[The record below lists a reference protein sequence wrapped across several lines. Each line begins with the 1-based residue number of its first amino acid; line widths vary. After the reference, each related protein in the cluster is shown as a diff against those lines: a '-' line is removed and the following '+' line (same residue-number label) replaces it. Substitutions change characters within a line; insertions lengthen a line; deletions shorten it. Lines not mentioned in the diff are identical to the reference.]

1 MTVDGF
7 FSSNLARSKPVSRE
21 SFPLAR
27 PFLSYFLKSYFFLL
41 TCMPCLKLS
50 AKPTHVFYF
59 LLSTS
64 YFLEP

>member
-21 SFPLAR
+21 AFPLA
-27 PFLSYFLKSYFFLL
+27 
-41 TCMPCLKLS
+41 T
-50 AKPTHVFYF
+50 ADVFYF

-64 YFLEP
+64 YFLLPTF